1 MGQYCDPQNKEPI
14 KPEPRR
20 PRNVLSR
27 FCLAKWEEC
36 GSSGLGEDR
45 DWWSQVMFGPKS
57 WVKKYM
63 GTVKAPNS
71 QGLGSTPE
79 SVTHSLCG
87 LGQLFL

>member
-1 MGQYCDPQNKEPI
+1 MFCPASVWQSGRSVGVQDWEKTGTGG
-14 KPEPRR
+14 PR
-20 PRNVLSR
+20 
-27 FCLAKWEEC
+27 W
-36 GSSGLGEDR
+36 
-45 DWWSQVMFGPKS
+45 FGPKS

-79 SVTHSLCG
+79 SITHSLCG